1 MRIKTLTIL
10 SIVLIGLAVSGCTG
24 PGEKTSTDQTASPTP
39 TATSVAES
47 TGEIMDSEVLTIESD
62 LAELDYLLNDIEGIQ
77 DMNFSELDDL
87 EF

>member
-24 PGEKTSTDQTASPTP
+24 PAEKTSADQTASPTP
-39 TATSVAES
+39 TATSIAES
-47 TGEIMDSEVLTIESD
+47 TGEIMDSEIFTIESD
-62 LAELDYLLNDIEGIQ
+62 MDELDYLLNDIEGIQ

>member
-24 PGEKTSTDQTASPTP
+24 PAEKTSTDQTASLTS
-39 TATSVAES
+39 TTTSVAES
-47 TGEIMDSEVLTIESD
+47 TGEIMDSEVSTIESKMD
-62 LAELDYLLNDIEGIQ
+62 ELDYLLDDIEDIQ

-87 EF
+87 DF